1 MPTLRDRI
9 GRIWAP
15 VLIDGKGPF
24 RLVLD
29 TGANRSAVTAGLVQ
43 SLGASVR
50 HSNPVM
56 VHGVTGSAIVPAIHV
71 GEMEF
76 GELQVKSSVLPIVP
90 DVFGG
95 AEGVLGKEGF
105 EDKRIFIDFAH
116 DRLVISRSHRERAPL
131 GFATVPVKIQRDG
144 LMIAEVRIGGVRAKA
159 VIDTGGQQTCGNLAL
174 RDALIRH
181 QRNHPDNN
189 TIIGVTLDRQNG
201 QTIPIPPINFGSVEI
216 QNMSVMLGDINM
228 FRQWKLTDEPA
239 MLIGMD
245 VLGSVD
251 TLVIDYKL
259 KELQVR
265 LRRGLPPASTD
276 ATYSI
281 RTGT

>member
-1 MPTLRDRI
+1 
-9 GRIWAP
+9 
-15 VLIDGKGPF
+15 
-24 RLVLD
+24 LVLD

-43 SLGASVR
+43 SLGSTVR
-50 HSNPVM
+50 RTSPVM
-56 VHGVTGSAIVPAIHV
+56 VHGVTGSAVVPAIHV
-71 GEMEF
+71 SEMEF
-76 GELQVKSSVLPIVP
+76 GELQVKSSILPIVP

-116 DRLVISRSHRERAPL
+116 DRLIISRSHKERAPA

-144 LMIAEVRIGGVRAKA
+144 LLIAEVRIGGVKAKA

-174 RDALIRH
+174 RDALLRH
-181 QRNHPDNN
+181 ARRHPENN
-189 TIIGVTLDRQNG
+189 VIIGVTLDRQSG
-201 QTIPIPPINFGSVEI
+201 QTIPIPPINFGPVEI

-228 FRQWKLTDEPA
+228 FKQWKLTDEPA
-239 MLIGMD
+239 LLIGMD

-251 TLVIDYKL
+251 TLVIDYKM

-265 LRRGLPPASTD
+265 LRRGFSLPSSNA
-276 ATYSI
+276 AYSI
-281 RTGT
+281 RTGP